1 MNTAA
6 FTAYREKVVSNCAR
20 VIVGKEDATE
30 KILVSFLC
38 GGHVLLEDKPG
49 TGKTMLLRAFA
60 RTVGGDF
67 KRVQFTPDLLPSD
80 LTGINFYNQKS
91 GEFEFRPGP
100 LFTNFVLAD
109 EINRA
114 TPRTQS
120 ALLEAME
127 ERQITVDGVTS
138 RLVEP
143 FMVLATQNPLESFG
157 TFPLPDAQMDR
168 FFMRLSLGYM
178 TREQELEVLSRPSA
192 QTVLNELQAVVT
204 PEETAYVRT
213 AYREV
218 KVSEEVKHYLMD
230 IVEATRTQ
238 SGFVS
243 GVSTRGA
250 LALYQAAQAYALLA
264 GQGIRHPRGHQRAG
278 PGGAFSPHFSGQQHE
293 RRSRRSADA
302 QAVGRDHCAVGEC
315 GMSAVIFA
323 LLLVAT
329 ALGLER
335 YSTAHSLDDV
345 QGRLEVENHLV
356 EAGEPAVI
364 HLVVRNSGP
373 RWKMFL
379 AAKLHLNKEFL
390 PCAEHHITQ
399 DQAGL
404 GHTVRF
410 TTWLRPGQEA
420 DFSTALR
427 LERRGRYVL
436 EPMQVIGGDFL
447 GLVEQSRTE
456 RGFHEL
462 IVPPRECALPELEE
476 MLGGFLGELSV
487 NRYLYEDPI
496 LTAGYRPYTSGDP
509 MRSIAWKQS
518 VRGQGLMVKK
528 WDYTTEPRAVVLVH
542 ADTKDYDH
550 PEPAELCYSMARTVC
565 RRLEEKAVSYR
576 FAANAAFDLLLN
588 AALSGEEW
596 RKPLE
601 TPQGY
606 GPEHYRRVLEILG
619 RATGQTALSC
629 ARFCA
634 EYYHPQEQVSCIVVT
649 TEPEEAVRA
658 AVRPLPG
665 IPLLVLTPEMA
676 AETAQTGEAGA

>member
-138 RLVEP
+138 RLAEP

-192 QTVLNELQAVVT
+192 QTVLNELQAIVT
-204 PEETAYVRT
+204 PEETAYV
-213 AYREV
+213 
-218 KVSEEVKHYLMD
+218 
-230 IVEATRTQ
+230 
-238 SGFVS
+238 
-243 GVSTRGA
+243 
-250 LALYQAAQAYALLA
+250 
-264 GQGIRHPRGHQRAG
+264 
-278 PGGAFSPHFSGQQHE
+278 
-293 RRSRRSADA
+293 
-302 QAVGRDHCAVGEC
+302 
-315 GMSAVIFA
+315 
-323 LLLVAT
+323 
-329 ALGLER
+329 
-335 YSTAHSLDDV
+335 
-345 QGRLEVENHLV
+345 
-356 EAGEPAVI
+356 
-364 HLVVRNSGP
+364 
-373 RWKMFL
+373 
-379 AAKLHLNKEFL
+379 
-390 PCAEHHITQ
+390 
-399 DQAGL
+399 
-404 GHTVRF
+404 
-410 TTWLRPGQEA
+410 
-420 DFSTALR
+420 
-427 LERRGRYVL
+427 
-436 EPMQVIGGDFL
+436 
-447 GLVEQSRTE
+447 
-456 RGFHEL
+456 
-462 IVPPRECALPELEE
+462 
-476 MLGGFLGELSV
+476 
-487 NRYLYEDPI
+487 
-496 LTAGYRPYTSGDP
+496 
-509 MRSIAWKQS
+509 
-518 VRGQGLMVKK
+518 
-528 WDYTTEPRAVVLVH
+528 
-542 ADTKDYDH
+542 
-550 PEPAELCYSMARTVC
+550 RTVC

-606 GPEHYRRVLEILG
+606 GPEHYRKVLEILS

-634 EYYHPQEQVSCIVVT
+634 EYYHPQEQVGCIVVT

-676 AETAQTGEAGA
+676 VETAQTGEAGA